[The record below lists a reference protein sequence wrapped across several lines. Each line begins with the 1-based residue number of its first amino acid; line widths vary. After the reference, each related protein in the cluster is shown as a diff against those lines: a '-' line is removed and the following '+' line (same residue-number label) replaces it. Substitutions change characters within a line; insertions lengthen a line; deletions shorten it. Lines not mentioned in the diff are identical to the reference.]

1 MRAHLGPKTDNIYM
15 VRSGSLQMVL
25 ESILDPD
32 VGSVWPYE
40 EWLSVW
46 PCNAVGHNEDVV
58 STWEGDCDIPHWIE
72 EKVSDII

>member
-1 MRAHLGPKTDNIYM
+1 
-15 VRSGSLQMVL
+15 MVL

-58 STWEGDCDIPHWIE
+58 STWEGDCDIPHWIK